1 MEIVYK
7 IKEIRQKKGFTIRS
21 LAAKSGVSKSEISD
35 IERGEIHPTVYT
47 LCLLAQTLEVD
58 VRELFDYRASKI
70 SDES

>member
-35 IERGEIHPTVYT
+35 IERREIHPTVYT
-47 LCLLAQTLEVD
+47 LCLLAHTLEVD